1 MLSIDNPFSSGRSGH
16 IFQIN
21 LSAGGVPKLGQP
33 QAEVSYTGLVGDNHR
48 DKQSHGGPERALC
61 LYSLE
66 RILALQLEGHPVFP
80 GAIGENLTIAG
91 MDWPLLVPGVRLRL
105 GEHVLADL
113 TRYTTP
119 CSNIAPYFLE
129 EDISRVS
136 QKTHPTWSRL
146 YARVIQPGLV
156 TVGDKVEII

>member
-1 MLSIDNPFSSGRSGH
+1 MLSIDNPPSSGHTGH

-33 QAEVSYTGLVGDNHR
+33 QAEVSYLGLVGDGHR
-48 DKQSHGGPERALC
+48 DMESHGGPERALC

-66 RILALQLEGHPVFP
+66 RILALQREGHPIFP

-91 MDWPLLVPGVRLRL
+91 LDWSLLLPGTRLRL
-105 GEHVLADL
+105 GDQVMAEL

-119 CSNIAPYFLE
+119 CSNIAPFFVK

-136 QKTHPTWSRL
+136 QKAYPTWSRL
-146 YARVIQPGLV
+146 YARVLQPGV
-156 TVGDKVEII
+156 ISVGDRVEMM

>member
-1 MLSIDNPFSSGRSGH
+1 MNLDNLSSSGRTGH

-33 QAEVSYTGLVGDNHR
+33 QAQVSYSGLVGDQHR
-48 DKQSHGGPERALC
+48 DLHSHGGPERALC

-80 GAIGENLTIAG
+80 GAIGENLTIARL
-91 MDWPLLVPGVRLRL
+91 DWSLLGPGAHLRL
-105 GEHVLADL
+105 GEHVMVEL

-119 CSNIAPYFLE
+119 CSNIAPFFAK

-136 QKTHPTWSRL
+136 QKAYPTWSRL
-146 YARVIQPGLV
+146 YAKVLQPGALV
-156 TVGDKVEII
+156 VGDRVEII